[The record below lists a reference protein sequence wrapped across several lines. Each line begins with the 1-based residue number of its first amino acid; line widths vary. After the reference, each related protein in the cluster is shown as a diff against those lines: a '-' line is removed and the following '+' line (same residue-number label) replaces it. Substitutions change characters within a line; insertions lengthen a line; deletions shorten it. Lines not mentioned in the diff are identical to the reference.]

1 MIYCDIVYRHY
12 QDRTVR
18 KVVSHMLTSQVDI
31 SGLSSQ
37 LFLKIYYLKHYLEQF
52 FTINAMII
60 SRYLGFG
67 SQF

>member
-12 QDRTVR
+12 QDRAVR
-18 KVVSHMLTSQVDI
+18 KAISHMLISQVDI

-37 LFLKIYYLKHYLEQF
+37 LFVKIYYLKHYNERF

-60 SRYLGFG
+60 SLYSGFG